1 MNCTSTAWKLVRFH
15 SKRLERFIPCQKA
28 SARGQ
33 MAKPKEKKLRR
44 GATSIINEAKDVLRL
59 EAEGILNLV
68 DRVGDEFAEAVHW
81 IYKAKGRVIVTGIG
95 KSGIVARKIVAT
107 LNSTGTKAL
116 FLHPVEAMHG
126 DLGMVSSDDI
136 VLVLSNSGETD
147 ELVAIVPTLKNLG
160 TRIISLTGNASSTLG
175 RKSDLTIYAGVEREA
190 CPLGLVPT
198 TSTTAM
204 LALGD
209 ALGVTL
215 LNRRKFQP
223 ADFHRC
229 HPGGALGER
238 LQVPIKEVMLT
249 GDSVPQVNEAT
260 SVAEALEEMNNKK
273 LGATLVMNNTERLV
287 GIVTDGDLRRSLG
300 KYERILE
307 KPVDAIMSPN
317 PKTIQVKGSVAD
329 ALEIMEQHEITV
341 LPVMGAG
348 GDLLGILHLHDLLGK
363 GRVKFTI

>member
-1 MNCTSTAWKLVRFH
+1 MDKTT
-15 SKRLERFIPCQKA
+15 KR
-28 SARGQ
+28 
-33 MAKPKEKKLRR
+33 KLRR
-44 GATSIINEAKDVLRL
+44 GAVSIINEAKDVLRL

-68 DRVGDEFAEAVHW
+68 DRVGPEFAEAVHW
-81 IYKAKGRVIVTGIG
+81 IYKARGRVIVTGIG

-126 DLGMVSSDDI
+126 DLGMVSPDDI

-147 ELVAIVPTLKNLG
+147 ELVAILPTLKNLG
-160 TRIISLTGNASSTLG
+160 TRIISFTGSPQSTLG
-175 RKSDLTIYAGVEREA
+175 RNSHLIIYAGVEREA

-209 ALGVTL
+209 ALGVAL

-238 LQVPIKEVMLT
+238 LQVPIKEIMLT
-249 GDSVPQVNEAT
+249 GDSVPQVNEST
-260 SVAEALEEMNNKK
+260 SVAEAIAEMDNKA
-273 LGATLVMNNTERLV
+273 LGATLVLNNSARLV
-287 GIVTDGDLRRSLG
+287 GIVTDGDLRRGLC

-307 KPVDAIMSPN
+307 EPVGAIMSPS
-317 PKTIQVKGSVAD
+317 PKTIQVKGSVAN

-341 LPVMGAG
+341 LPVTSGR

-363 GRVKFTI
+363 GRIKFTL

>member
-1 MNCTSTAWKLVRFH
+1 MNKTT
-15 SKRLERFIPCQKA
+15 KR
-28 SARGQ
+28 
-33 MAKPKEKKLRR
+33 KLRR
-44 GATSIINEAKDVLRL
+44 GAISIINEAKDVLRL

-68 DRVGDEFAEAVHW
+68 DRVGPDFAEAVHW
-81 IYKAKGRVIVTGIG
+81 IYKASGRVIVTGIG

-126 DLGMVSSDDI
+126 DLGMVSPDDI

-147 ELVAIVPTLKNLG
+147 ELVAILPTLKNLG
-160 TRIISLTGNASSTLG
+160 TRIISFTGNPQSTLG
-175 RKSDLTIYAGVEREA
+175 RKSDLIIYAGVEREA

-209 ALGVTL
+209 ALGVAL

-238 LQVPIKEVMLT
+238 LQVPIKEIMLT
-249 GDSVPQVNEAT
+249 GDSVPLVNEST
-260 SVAEALEEMNNKK
+260 SVAEAIAEMDTKA
-273 LGATLVMNNTERLV
+273 LGATLVLNNSARLV
-287 GIVTDGDLRRSLG
+287 GIVTDGDLRRGLC

-307 KPVDAIMSPN
+307 EPVGAIMSPS
-317 PKTIQVKGSVAD
+317 PKTIQVKGSVAN

-341 LPVMGAG
+341 LPVTSARGE
-348 GDLLGILHLHDLLGK
+348 LLGILHLHDLLGK
-363 GRVKFTI
+363 GRIKFTM

>member
-1 MNCTSTAWKLVRFH
+1 
-15 SKRLERFIPCQKA
+15 
-28 SARGQ
+28 
-33 MAKPKEKKLRR
+33 MAKLQKKNLRR
-44 GATSIINEAKDVLRL
+44 GAISIINEVKDVLRL

-68 DRVGDEFAEAVHW
+68 ERVGPEIAEAVHW
-81 IYKAKGRVIVTGIG
+81 IYKAGGRVIVTGIG

-126 DLGMVSSDDI
+126 DLGMVSPDDI

-147 ELVAIVPTLKNLG
+147 ELVAILPTLKSLG
-160 TRIISLTGNASSTLG
+160 TRIIALTGNLESTLG
-175 RKSDLTIYAGVEREA
+175 RNSDLTIYAGVEREA

-209 ALGVTL
+209 ALGVAL

-238 LQVPIKEVMLT
+238 LQVPIKEIMLT
-249 GDSVPQVNEAT
+249 GDSVPRVNESS
-260 SVAEALEEMNNKK
+260 SVAKAIEEMDAKG
-273 LGATLVMNNTERLV
+273 LGATLVMNSSARLE
-287 GIVTDGDLRRSLG
+287 GIVTDGDLRRGLC

-307 KPVDAIMSPN
+307 EPVGAIMSAN
-317 PKTIQVKGSVAD
+317 PKTIKANSSVAN

-341 LPVMGAG
+341 LPVIGAG
-348 GDLLGILHLHDLLGK
+348 GELLGILHLHDLLGK
-363 GRVKFTI
+363 GRIKFTL